1 MSARDFYAE
10 LLRERFGPVPT
21 AELRRPLREE
31 CGDGGADTPERVAKR
46 LRVLNGINEE
56 VAHGDQ

>member
-1 MSARDFYAE
+1 VTGDELHAE

-31 CGDGGADTPERVAKR
+31 CGDGGADTPENVAAR
-46 LRVLNGINEE
+46 RRVLNGINEE
-56 VAHGDQ
+56 ESP